1 MVARIARSMLMKP
14 VKINEKLKCRW
25 LNQIEQLKG
34 CMTKRKVLKDRI
46 VDLKWSIVQI
56 SSICFFQPYT
66 IEIVLLVQEFLQGQ
80 ILSLQSYKESADS
93 FMCTL
98 IPESPPSSSSPHI
111 EYTPGGLIYK
121 PGGSNMQH
129 VTAISFLL
137 LAYAKYLSE
146 TSQTVNCGSMTV
158 GPESLRLQAKKQV
171 SHSHTPSF
179 WCLEISLNH
188 WIGWNCISE
197 FVKPSVW

>member
-1 MVARIARSMLMKP
+1 MIH
-14 VKINEKLKCRW
+14 
-25 LNQIEQLKG
+25 
-34 CMTKRKVLKDRI
+34 
-46 VDLKWSIVQI
+46 
-56 SSICFFQPYT
+56 SSDKFYMFFFQTYT

-98 IPESPPSSSSPHI
+98 IPESPPSSSPHI

-171 SHSHTPSF
+171 SLSYTLFLVFGNLPK
-179 WCLEISLNH
+179 SLIWMELH
-188 WIGWNCISE
+188 FRIC
-197 FVKPSVW
+197 